1 MYQLLSSAVQEVGET
16 SKDFF
21 VHLPDIRQKVLL
33 ASWEAGS
40 DLKYDPWLV
49 QCVFLHSLLTGLQ
62 NYSIKMEIKPC
73 LQNTQVKDEELFE
86 KWDAAVNNE
95 TERMQRPGS
104 HHGQLTNW
112 APTQLVAQG
121 TTHNG
126 SGASVE
132 DKIPEKPPKVN
143 LTEVRELKTELP
155 LSRKVWNN
163 KVIIT
168 PTYSTTLQNKGGP
181 SYQYLK
187 PSRRS
192 YNSTTP

>member
-1 MYQLLSSAVQEVGET
+1 
-16 SKDFF
+16 
-21 VHLPDIRQKVLL
+21 
-33 ASWEAGS
+33 
-40 DLKYDPWLV
+40 
-49 QCVFLHSLLTGLQ
+49 
-62 NYSIKMEIKPC
+62 MEINPC

-86 KWDAAVNNE
+86 KFDAAVNNE
-95 TERMQRPGS
+95 TERMQGPGS

-132 DKIPEKPPKVN
+132 DKTPEKPPKVN

-168 PTYSTTLQNKGGP
+168 LTYSTTLQNKGGP
-181 SYQYLK
+181 SYQRLK
-187 PSRRS
+187 TKQKELQLNNP
-192 YNSTTP
+192 

>member
-1 MYQLLSSAVQEVGET
+1 
-16 SKDFF
+16 
-21 VHLPDIRQKVLL
+21 
-33 ASWEAGS
+33 
-40 DLKYDPWLV
+40 
-49 QCVFLHSLLTGLQ
+49 
-62 NYSIKMEIKPC
+62 MEIKPC

-86 KWDAAVNNE
+86 KLDAAVNNE

>member
-1 MYQLLSSAVQEVGET
+1 
-16 SKDFF
+16 
-21 VHLPDIRQKVLL
+21 
-33 ASWEAGS
+33 
-40 DLKYDPWLV
+40 
-49 QCVFLHSLLTGLQ
+49 
-62 NYSIKMEIKPC
+62 MEIKPC

-86 KWDAAVNNE
+86 KLDAAVNNE

-163 KVIIT
+163 SHNN
-168 PTYSTTLQNKGGP
+168 PHLQ
-181 SYQYLK
+181 
-187 PSRRS
+187 
-192 YNSTTP
+192 YNPAEQGRA